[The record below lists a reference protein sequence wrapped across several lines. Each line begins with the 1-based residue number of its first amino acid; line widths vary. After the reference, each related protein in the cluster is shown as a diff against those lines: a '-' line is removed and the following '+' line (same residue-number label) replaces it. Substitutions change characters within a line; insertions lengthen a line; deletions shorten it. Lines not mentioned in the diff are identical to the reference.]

1 MSLSRKVRYLLEIN
15 NQNRNMYISNQN
27 SKLDIKIIK
36 PSLAEKQKFQTQ
48 QIHTNILKCTHL
60 LFVKSIF
67 LFTQILGTIVE
78 KFNNQLYNCL
88 GVWFYDLMCQF
99 FAKLFYSAQT
109 GLQYIVY
116 QVCAPSLLAWHIYA
130 FAKTGVRLFCLTRF
144 FARAEIYKQVPP
156 CNITSTYFNAI

>member
-48 QIHTNILKCTHL
+48 QIQTNILKCTHL

-67 LFTQILGTIVE
+67 LFTQILGTVVE

-116 QVCAPSLLAWHIYA
+116 QVCSTITKATECALHLYWPGTSMHLR
-130 FAKTGVRLFCLTRF
+130 K
-144 FARAEIYKQVPP
+144 RACV
-156 CNITSTYFNAI
+156 CSV